1 MANWCSNIMIYSGAK
16 APELFELFR
25 NLKKES
31 EEEGCGVLPK
41 IEGINLQ
48 QGRYFFD
55 LDIADNQNDFLQ
67 VRFDTKWV
75 APLEEL
81 LAIAKQYEGQYTI
94 EVEEMGW
101 LIFGKILINSE
112 GAEVEHREVYLSD
125 EVFEAIEETE
135 DYTYRYKGVAYDSEF
150 DILEQELNKLI

>member
-31 EEEGCGVLPK
+31 EEESCGVLPK

-48 QGRYFFD
+48 QGKYFFD

-67 VRFDTKWV
+67 VRFDTKWT

-81 LAIAKQYEGQYTI
+81 LAIAKRYDGQYTI
-94 EVEEMGW
+94 EVEELGNC
-101 LIFGKILINSE
+101 IYGKIFITSKGGE
-112 GAEVEHREVYLSD
+112 PDYKEIYLSD

-135 DYTYRYKGVAYDSEF
+135 DCTYRYKGIAYDSEF